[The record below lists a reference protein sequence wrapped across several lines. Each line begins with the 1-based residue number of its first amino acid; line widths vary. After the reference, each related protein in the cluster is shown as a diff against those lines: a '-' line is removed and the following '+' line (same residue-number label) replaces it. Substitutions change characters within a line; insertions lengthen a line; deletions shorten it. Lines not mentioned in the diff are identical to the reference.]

1 MPRFTGLAVGVV
13 GGVVTLLVVFVV
25 ALSLLQEVIINS
37 ENVKTI
43 IKLLA
48 MYFFIILI
56 GVIIH

>member
-25 ALSLLQEVIINS
+25 ALSLLQEVMINS